1 MSSLSKARKMAS
13 AFLAILAALGE
24 SENSRD
30 MVVEEEDVEE
40 EDVEEEDVEEDEE
53 EEEERQ
59 LSLVTINYQ
68 YCNTVN

>member
-1 MSSLSKARKMAS
+1 MAS

-40 EDVEEEDVEEDEE
+40 DDVEEDE